1 MGRDLQGN
9 ELGRGLYQRKDGLY
23 QARVYASGYS
33 KPICFYGHDVDELKQ
48 KMEKLNR
55 LKKQGFGMHELKMT
69 FGDWFELWMQTYKV
83 GRIKTTT
90 IRNYWNA
97 YNCCKYMLENKK
109 LYDLKPIHFQML
121 VNHLYEEGYKSTSVK
136 PIISVIDQCLERAVV
151 NRIISYNPCAGVI
164 LQEKKSFKPVKQVEK
179 TEKCLTEREIQLFFE
194 AMEDG
199 RYVEVFRI
207 LLHTGMR
214 SGELCAL
221 EWDDIDT
228 DTGLIRIY
236 KTLNRITK
244 YYDESGMKL
253 EKPEHVIQITTPKR
267 EASNRY
273 IPMTDEVKDAFYN
286 WKKKQDHDKAEIG
299 RKWGKS
305 NQLLREYPNL
315 IFTTSSGNS
324 LTPGVISIECK
335 RITSIVNK
343 HTKEKAEKEHQ
354 IYKELQI
361 HPHLFRHTF
370 VTRCYEAGV
379 DPMTIALIVGHSREK
394 MVIHYTHISKEFQKK
409 DFVKYEEQEKERILS
424 DSE

>member
-1 MGRDLQGN
+1 M
-9 ELGRGLYQRKDGLY
+9 
-23 QARVYASGYS
+23 
-33 KPICFYGHDVDELKQ
+33 
-48 KMEKLNR
+48 
-55 LKKQGFGMHELKMT
+55 
-69 FGDWFELWMQTYKV
+69 
-83 GRIKTTT
+83 
-90 IRNYWNA
+90 
-97 YNCCKYMLENKK
+97 
-109 LYDLKPIHFQML
+109 
-121 VNHLYEEGYKSTSVK
+121 
-136 PIISVIDQCLERAVV
+136 
-151 NRIISYNPCAGVI
+151 VI

-207 LLHTGMR
+207 LLHTGLR

-228 DTGLIRIY
+228 ENGFIHVY

>member
-1 MGRDLQGN
+1 
-9 ELGRGLYQRKDGLY
+9 
-23 QARVYASGYS
+23 
-33 KPICFYGHDVDELKQ
+33 
-48 KMEKLNR
+48 
-55 LKKQGFGMHELKMT
+55 
-69 FGDWFELWMQTYKV
+69 
-83 GRIKTTT
+83 
-90 IRNYWNA
+90 
-97 YNCCKYMLENKK
+97 MLENKK

-273 IPMTDEVKDAFYN
+273 IPMIDDVTEAFAIWKRKQEYD
-286 WKKKQDHDKAEIG
+286 KKKLGE
-299 RKWGKS
+299 KWGK
-305 NQLLREYPNL
+305 NNELMREYPHL
-315 IFTTSSGNS
+315 IFTTTSGNC
-324 LTPGVISIECK
+324 LTPGTLAVECR
-335 RITSIVNK
+335 RICSVTNRKNREVEGG
-343 HTKEKAEKEHQ
+343 KECEEIK
-354 IYKELQI
+354 IY
-361 HPHLFRHTF
+361 PHLFRHTF